1 MATATKAETAAQ
13 KAREKVD
20 ARREKASGLEG
31 AVADRAGQW
40 SLDDRDPAWL
50 ERQKWVGNPLM
61 DLWFRMEIEG
71 WERLPPP
78 PALLVGIHSG
88 APFVWDAWTVGLP
101 VVAPSSA
108 TSACCTAPR
117 TTR

>member
-1 MATATKAETAAQ
+1 MATASKSKDAKTNGNGGERKAETAAH

-50 ERQKWVGNPLM
+50 ERQK
-61 DLWFRMEIEG
+61 
-71 WERLPPP
+71 
-78 PALLVGIHSG
+78 
-88 APFVWDAWTVGLP
+88 
-101 VVAPSSA
+101 
-108 TSACCTAPR
+108 
-117 TTR
+117 